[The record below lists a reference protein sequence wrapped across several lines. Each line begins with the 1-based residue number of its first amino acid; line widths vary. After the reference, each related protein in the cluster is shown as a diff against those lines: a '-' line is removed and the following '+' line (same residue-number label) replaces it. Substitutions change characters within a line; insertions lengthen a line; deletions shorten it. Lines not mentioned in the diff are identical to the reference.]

1 MGSQLRRWYRRPTN
15 LGQYIEASQNY
26 QADLLAEYTKGLR
39 LSPRAIGGYFQF
51 HFIDVMPANW
61 PKSIVSHDLRPKKAY
76 YEMAQVNQ
84 PLVPLFQLLDQGKAM
99 ELWVANDLPE
109 RFDHCRLQWS
119 VKLGKPLL
127 HGEKAV
133 DVPAA
138 DAVMVEKID
147 ISSVPA
153 NLDNIVTIELV
164 LNDAS
169 GKTLSRYQREIF
181 LKAWRDP
188 EYVTKQT
195 LCAYVDAMS
204 APKPFVVR
212 SGKEFQTH
220 RDEIR
225 RRVLEC
231 LSLSPLPERVPLDVH
246 QGEPLD
252 HPWCTVRRVTY
263 QIWPNV
269 YTDALLYMPK
279 HFIERPAPAILST
292 CGHWPD
298 GVAYQDEQRRAL
310 NFTRLGYVVL
320 APVQNH
326 YEDLNIGVSHQTLI
340 VWNNM
345 RALDLLES
353 LPEVD
358 RSRIGVAGGSGG
370 GLQSEMLVG
379 LGFPREGRH
388 HPRDVLRL
396 PPDHLLPINNHCSC
410 NHYPGVMRFTDGPEI
425 STLGLPAAVQYL
437 TMNDWTF
444 TFRQDNLPTI
454 QKLYAANGVPDRVDC
469 RYYNTPHIYDKA
481 KREATYEWMER
492 WLHGRPAGPVKE
504 PDDSKP
510 FPVKTIQSLTMKV
523 PGNKRISEDAGLIGL
538 VWGGIFPRSVGFSA
552 GDGTIKRLRLPVRP
566 SGAATATG

>member
-1 MGSQLRRWYRRPTN
+1 MFLLNGRPLYLRGTNIQGLNALWYWSERDRLIDTVLMLKAGNFNAVRFCQHVCFPEVRELLDRLGMMSEQDQGSGGAPVYPEQLAQLPSTGTALARACYNNPGVVLLSFANETTLDPAETIAAVLAVDPERILKPISGGSCSRPIPNVYWANVVHDIHDYSGWYADMGRIEKLSKPRAPGRLITVGEYGAEALDGYETMLNYPAHWPKTPPADADTLVGQVQVQKTDARQIIGFRGQRPWGAISEQWYRRPTN

-51 HFIDVMPANW
+51 HFVDVMPANW

-84 PLVPLFQLLDQGKAM
+84 PLVPLFQLLDRGKAM

-119 VKLGKPLL
+119 VKLGKPLV
-127 HGEKAV
+127 HGEKVV

-138 DAVMVEKID
+138 DAVMVERVD

-153 NLDNIVTIELV
+153 NLQELITIELA
-164 LNDAS
+164 LNNAS
-169 GKTLSRYQREIF
+169 GKMLSRYQREIF

-195 LCAYVDAMS
+195 LCAYFDAMS

-212 SGKEFQTH
+212 SGKAFQTH

-225 RRVLEC
+225 RHVMEC
-231 LSLSPLPERVPLDVH
+231 LSLSPLPERVLLDAH
-246 QGEPLD
+246 RGEPLD

-279 HFIERPAPAILST
+279 HFIDRPAPAILST

-320 APVQNH
+320 GPCK
-326 YEDLNIGVSHQTLI
+326 IIT
-340 VWNNM
+340 
-345 RALDLLES
+345 
-353 LPEVD
+353 
-358 RSRIGVAGGSGG
+358 RI
-370 GLQSEMLVG
+370 
-379 LGFPREGRH
+379 
-388 HPRDVLRL
+388 
-396 PPDHLLPINNHCSC
+396 
-410 NHYPGVMRFTDGPEI
+410 
-425 STLGLPAAVQYL
+425 
-437 TMNDWTF
+437 
-444 TFRQDNLPTI
+444 
-454 QKLYAANGVPDRVDC
+454 
-469 RYYNTPHIYDKA
+469 
-481 KREATYEWMER
+481 
-492 WLHGRPAGPVKE
+492 
-504 PDDSKP
+504 
-510 FPVKTIQSLTMKV
+510 
-523 PGNKRISEDAGLIGL
+523 
-538 VWGGIFPRSVGFSA
+538 
-552 GDGTIKRLRLPVRP
+552 
-566 SGAATATG
+566 

>member
-1 MGSQLRRWYRRPTN
+1 M
-15 LGQYIEASQNY
+15 
-26 QADLLAEYTKGLR
+26 
-39 LSPRAIGGYFQF
+39 
-51 HFIDVMPANW
+51 
-61 PKSIVSHDLRPKKAY
+61 
-76 YEMAQVNQ
+76 
-84 PLVPLFQLLDQGKAM
+84 
-99 ELWVANDLPE
+99 
-109 RFDHCRLQWS
+109 
-119 VKLGKPLL
+119 KLGKPLL

-153 NLDNIVTIELV
+153 NVDNIVTIELV

-169 GKTLSRYQREIF
+169 GKMLSRYRREVF

-188 EYVTKQT
+188 GATLTKQM

-212 SGKEFQTH
+212 SGKAFQTH
-220 RDEIR
+220 RNEIR

-252 HPWCTVRRVTY
+252 HPWCTVRRVSY

-310 NFTRLGYVVL
+310 NFTCLGYVVL

-326 YEDLNIGVSHQTLI
+326 YEDLDIGVSHQTLM

-345 RALDLLES
+345 RALDLLEL

-370 GLQSEMLVG
+370 GLQAEMLVG
-379 LGFPREGRH
+379 LDSRIKAATVMGMCCDFRRIIAPY
-388 HPRDVLRL
+388 
-396 PPDHLLPINNHCSC
+396 NNHCNC
-410 NHYPGVMRFTDGPEI
+410 NHYPGVMRFTGARR
-425 STLGLPAAVQYL
+425 SARSGC
-437 TMNDWTF
+437 
-444 TFRQDNLPTI
+444 
-454 QKLYAANGVPDRVDC
+454 C
-469 RYYNTPHIYDKA
+469 RSNT
-481 KREATYEWMER
+481 
-492 WLHGRPAGPVKE
+492 
-504 PDDSKP
+504 
-510 FPVKTIQSLTMKV
+510 
-523 PGNKRISEDAGLIGL
+523 
-538 VWGGIFPRSVGFSA
+538 
-552 GDGTIKRLRLPVRP
+552 
-566 SGAATATG
+566 